1 VQSNFP
7 AENTQ
12 NQVKS
17 LLDTL
22 FCLLITEA
30 LRNCAQKLDA
40 SDIEDRERLGYNY
53 QNLMLFGE
61 VKMPFLFKSF
71 GDNREYTA
79 WG

>member
-30 LRNCAQKLDA
+30 LRNYAQKLDA
-40 SDIEDRERLGYNY
+40 SDIEDRELLGYNY
-53 QNLMLFGE
+53 KTFNVVWRSENAF
-61 VKMPFLFKSF
+61 SF
-71 GDNREYTA
+71 
-79 WG
+79 